1 MAYFGNVKE
10 EELKLKVGEAFF
22 NGFDRTVILGNVDF
36 CIAAKTDGD
45 AKQLPFDFDRESF
58 LWAESKRGT
67 VDLLDAFAQLVLTIG
82 KARTFEKYL
91 PPVFL
96 GAFDADKIGFV
107 PFNAVME
114 IFYQNDFNW
123 NVTPSDHATKEFQF
137 IKDLI
142 SKTIQQG
149 SYIYHY
155 AKDADE
161 LAKFIKANFKSNKQD
176 VRCIPITRNN
186 FVTIYLK
193 WLEDVKPTIDVPWE
207 NARHHG
213 ILDADFYLA
222 DLLSEHNLTL
232 KDKLNVVLRETHY
245 ELNRKLDDLGLF
257 NASNAD
263 FTDKQAAHTK
273 FWNHYSRPPKRDYWD
288 YIIERRDLLIPQD
301 VRERKGSFFTPQKWV
316 EKAQEYLATVL
327 GENWQDEYI
336 VWDCCA
342 GTGNLETGL
351 VNKYNVWAST
361 LDKSDVD
368 VMLERINNGAN
379 LLPSHVFQFD
389 FLNDSFDILPGGL
402 KAIVQDPKKRR
413 KLVIFINPPY
423 AEHGNAR
430 QSSGTG
436 RNKSKVATGTAVYAK
451 SQKTIGTGARE
462 LFIQFLY
469 RIYTEIPD
477 CVIGNFSTLKILIAQ
492 NFERF
497 RNVFLAKLQK
507 LFIVPAD
514 TFDNV
519 NGQFPIGFFVWN
531 TAVREAFT
539 TIDAD
544 IYDANGAFC
553 GIKHIMRI
561 NHFAIN
567 WIKQFY
573 DSKQLPLAFFRT
585 DGSDV
590 QHNKGVCLSLKLSPN
605 DIEQHF
611 YMQITAK
618 NLLPF
623 CVYFTTR
630 KCIEHT
636 WLNDRDQYLWPSDDW
651 QNDTEFQSDCL
662 AFTIFSRSNNIR
674 SIDGVN
680 HWIPFTEAEVEA
692 QDNYASH
699 FMLDYMAGRWQPQP
713 EATQPAQME
722 LLPTEQ
728 PSVTVKN
735 TPIVFSP
742 EAQAVF
748 NTARD
753 VWRYYH
759 HQPNANPNAGFYD
772 IRLYFQGINTK
783 GDMNPD
789 SKDETYTTLMAKF
802 KLAYKALSAKIEP
815 QIYAY
820 GFLLK

>member
-10 EELKLKVGEAFF
+10 EELKLKVGETFF
-22 NGFDRTVILGNVDF
+22 NGFDRTAILGNVDF
-36 CIAAKTDGD
+36 CIAAKTDD
-45 AKQLPFDFDRESF
+45 AKPLPFDFDRESF
-58 LWAESKRGT
+58 LWAECKRGT

-91 PPVFL
+91 PPSFL

-107 PFNAVME
+107 PFNAV
-114 IFYQNDFNW
+114 IGVFYQTDFNW
-123 NVTPSDHATKEFQF
+123 NVTPSDHTTKEFQSV
-137 IKDLI
+137 KELI
-142 SKTIQQG
+142 DKTIKQG

-155 AKDADE
+155 ETDADE
-161 LAKFIKANFKSNKQD
+161 LAKFVKANFNSSKHD

-193 WLEDVKPTIDVPWE
+193 WREAVMPTIDIAWA
-207 NARHHG
+207 NARQHG

-245 ELNRKLDDLGLF
+245 ELNRKIDDIGLF
-257 NASNAD
+257 SASNAE
-263 FTDKQAAHTK
+263 FMDKQAAHTE
-273 FWNHYSRPPKRDYWD
+273 FWNRYSRPPKRDYWD

-301 VRERKGSFFTPQKWV
+301 IRERKGSFFTPQKWV
-316 EKAQEYLATVL
+316 EKAQEYLASVL

-351 VNKYNVWAST
+351 VNKYNIWVST

-368 VMLERINNGAN
+368 VMMERIANGAN
-379 LLPSHVFQFD
+379 LLTSHVFQFD
-389 FLNDSFDILPGGL
+389 FLNDDFTNLPDGL
-402 KAIVQDPKKRR
+402 KEIINNPEKRR

-436 RNKSKVATGTAVYAK
+436 RNKSKVATGTVVYAK

-462 LFIQFLY
+462 LYIQFLY

-492 NFERF
+492 NFEKF
-497 RNVFLAKLQK
+497 RHVFLAKLQK
-507 LFIVPAD
+507 LFVVPAY

-519 NGQFPIGFFVWN
+519 NGEFPIGFFVWN
-531 TAVREAFT
+531 TALKEAFAK
-539 TIDAD
+539 IDAD
-544 IYDANGAFC
+544 VYDAYGDSC
-553 GIKHIMRI
+553 GTKWIMRI
-561 NHFAIN
+561 NHFAID

-573 DSKQLPLAFFRT
+573 DNTELPLAFFRT
-585 DGSDV
+585 DGSDI
-590 QHNKGVCLSLKLSPN
+590 QHNKGVCLALKLSPN
-605 DIEQHF
+605 DVEQHF

-618 NLLPF
+618 NLFPF
-623 CVYFTTR
+623 CIYFTVR

-636 WLNDRDQYLWPSDDW
+636 WLNDRDQYLWPDDNW
-651 QNDTEFQSDCL
+651 KDDDEFQSDCL
-662 AFTIFSRSNNIR
+662 AFTLFSRSNNVR
-674 SIDGVN
+674 STDGIN
-680 HWIPFTEAEVEA
+680 HWIPFAEAEVDA
-692 QDNYASH
+692 QDKYASH
-699 FMLDYMAGRWQPQP
+699 FMLDYMAGKWKP
-713 EATQPAQME
+713 EKPKEEKKQLE
-722 LLPTEQ
+722 LLPETEAIDTE
-728 PSVTVKN
+728 PDG
-735 TPIVFSP
+735 PIVFSA

-748 NTARD
+748 DAARE

-759 HQPNANPNAGFYD
+759 HQPKTNPNAGFYE
-772 IRLYFQGINTK
+772 IRLYFQGVNAK
-783 GDMNPD
+783 GNMNPD
-789 SKDETYTTLMAKF
+789 STDETYTSLMDCF
-802 KLAYKALSAKIEP
+802 KQAYKALSAKIEP
-815 QIYAY
+815 KIYDY